1 MKTQIRETRENA
13 GDQVTIGFRLHLI
26 GEKDVASFVD
36 QSKTD
41 FAKPKQNFGFN
52 FNTQLKIALC
62 MELQIIGH
70 DHR

>member
-26 GEKDVASFVD
+26 GYKDDASYVD

-41 FAKPKQNFGFN
+41 FAKPKQNFGLN